1 MYSIECKRAKPSLFY
16 M

>member
-1 MYSIECKRAKPSLFY
+1 MYNIACKRAKPSLFY